1 MIPHV
6 RSAAPVPDR
15 VVVRVAVAETMEA
28 LTDALV
34 APTFLA
40 PSAPTSRGI
49 FLQGAAST
57 ARTAGKPE
65 VGRSV
70 GKACCGV

>member
-1 MIPHV
+1 
-6 RSAAPVPDR
+6 
-15 VVVRVAVAETMEA
+15 MEA

-57 ARTAGKPE
+57 ARTAGEPE

-70 GKACCGV
+70 GRPAAASEAYGQHDSMRTHNSSTER